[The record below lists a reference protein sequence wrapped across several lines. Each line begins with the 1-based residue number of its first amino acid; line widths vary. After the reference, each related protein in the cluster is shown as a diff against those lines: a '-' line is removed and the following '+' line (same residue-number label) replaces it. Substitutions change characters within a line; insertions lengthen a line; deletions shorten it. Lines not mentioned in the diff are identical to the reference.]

1 MLRLSGFAASASVG
15 DFSQRV
21 ALRLVTGQADQA
33 PNREHDAYLFKGQ
46 TFHPECQWVV
56 TFEEHRP
63 EAERLFSD
71 RRLVVLPHEFDYL
84 CEGDVIRFVPDRKAV
99 RVLFRK
105 DANANYFLVT
115 ERCNHLCLM
124 CSQPPK
130 DVDDRWLAREIL
142 DVLPLLP
149 VTTPFL
155 GITGGEPTLV
165 GEDFFDILSSARDH
179 LPSTPVHILSN
190 GRTFKDRQF
199 AERYQGIGHPRLSVG
214 IPIYSADPEVHDY
227 VVQSKGAF
235 DETIRGIMNLK
246 AVGAEVEIRVV
257 VHKQTYEGL
266 VDLSDFI
273 FRNLTFVDHVTFMG
287 LEITGFTRANMDKL
301 WMDPYDYRS
310 ELRAAVQYL
319 AAARI
324 NVSVYNHQLCL
335 LDGSIHKYAKRSISD
350 WKNAYLNECTSCSKR
365 AECGGFFSSSHLAR
379 SSHISA
385 FQTK

>member
-1 MLRLSGFAASASVG
+1 MLRLSGFASSTNIEESTPRA
-15 DFSQRV
+15 
-21 ALRLVTGQADQA
+21 ALRLVASPTGRV
-33 PNREHDAYLFKGQ
+33 PNPSHDAYLFRGNISD
-46 TFHPECQWVV
+46 PDCQWVV
-56 TFEEHRP
+56 TFEEHQA
-63 EAERLFSD
+63 EAERLFSS
-71 RRLVVLPHEFDYL
+71 RRLIVLPDYFAYL
-84 CEGDVIRFVPDRKAV
+84 GEGDVIRFVPERKAV

-105 DANANYFLVT
+105 EANANYFLVT

-130 DVDDRWLAREIL
+130 DVDDHWLAKEIL
-142 DVLPLLP
+142 EVLPLLP
-149 VTTPFL
+149 STTPFL
-155 GITGGEPTLV
+155 GITGGEPTLI
-165 GEDFFDILSSARDH
+165 GEDFFEILASARDR
-179 LPSTPVHILSN
+179 LPATPIHILSN
-190 GRTFKDRQF
+190 GRTFKDKAF
-199 AERYQGIGHPRLSVG
+199 AERYHAIGHRRLSVG

-266 VDLSDFI
+266 PDLSDFI

-301 WMDPYDYRS
+301 WMDPYDYRN

-335 LDGSIHKYAKRSISD
+335 LDGSIRQYAKRSISD
-350 WKNAYLNECTSCSKR
+350 WKNEYVDECNGCSLR
-365 AECGGFFSSSHLAR
+365 NQCGGFFSSSNLAR
-379 SSHISA
+379 SSHIVA
-385 FQTK
+385 FQ

>member
-1 MLRLSGFAASASVG
+1 MLRLSGFATSANIEQSAPR
-15 DFSQRV
+15 S
-21 ALRLVTGQADQA
+21 ALRLVTSPDGPS
-33 PNREHDAYLFKGQ
+33 PNPEHDAYLFRGNKSAPQ
-46 TFHPECQWVV
+46 CRWVV
-56 TFEEHRP
+56 TFEEHQA
-63 EAERLFSD
+63 EADEIFSS
-71 RRLVVLPHEFDYL
+71 RQLIVLPDYFSYL
-84 CEGDVIRFVPDRKAV
+84 GEGDVIRFAPDRKAV

-105 DANANYFLVT
+105 EANANYFLVT

-130 DVDDRWLAREIL
+130 DVDDRWLAREIIE
-142 DVLPLLP
+142 VLPLLP
-149 VTTPFL
+149 PTTPFL

-165 GEDFFDILSSARDH
+165 GEDFFEILSCARDH
-179 LPSTPVHILSN
+179 LPSTPIHILSN
-190 GRTFKDRQF
+190 GRTFKDKAF
-199 AERYQGIGHPRLSVG
+199 ARKYQAIGHRRVSIG

-266 VDLSDFI
+266 ADLSDFI

-301 WMDPYDYRS
+301 WMDPYDYRN

-335 LDGSIHKYAKRSISD
+335 LDGSIHRFAKRSISD
-350 WKNAYLNECTSCSKR
+350 WKNEYVDECKNCSKR
-365 AECGGFFSSSHLAR
+365 GQCGGFFSSSNLAR
-379 SSHISA
+379 SSHIA
-385 FQTK
+385 AYQ

>member
-1 MLRLSGFAASASVG
+1 MLRLSGFAASASIG

-21 ALRLVTGQADQA
+21 ALRLVTAQSDQA
-33 PNREHDAYLFKGQ
+33 PNCDHDAYLFTGEV
-46 TFHPECQWVV
+46 THPECRWVV
-56 TFEEHRP
+56 TFEELQS
-63 EAERLFSD
+63 EAARLFPSQ
-71 RRLVVLPHEFDYL
+71 RLIVLPAYFDYL
-84 CEGDVIRFVPDRKAV
+84 GEGDVIRFVPDRKAV

-105 DANANYFLVT
+105 GASANYFLVT

-149 VTTPFL
+149 ATTPFL

-165 GEDFFDILSSARDH
+165 GNDFFDILVSARDH
-179 LPSTPVHILSN
+179 LPSTPIHVLSN
-190 GRTFKDRQF
+190 GRTFKDKAF
-199 AERYQGIGHPRLSVG
+199 TERYQAVGHRRLSVG

-246 AVGAEVEIRVV
+246 SVGAEVEIRVV

-266 VDLSDFI
+266 ADLSDFI

-287 LEITGFTRANMDKL
+287 LEITGYTRANMDKL

-350 WKNAYLNECTSCSKR
+350 WKNEYVDECTGCSR
-365 AECGGFFSSSHLAR
+365 RSECGGFFSSSNLAR
-379 SSHISA
+379 SSHISP
-385 FQTK
+385 FQY

>member
-1 MLRLSGFAASASVG
+1 MLRLSGFASSANIDPSAPR
-15 DFSQRV
+15 S
-21 ALRLVTGQADQA
+21 ALRLVTAPTGQA
-33 PNREHDAYLFKGQ
+33 PNPDHDAYLFRGDKSA
-46 TFHPECQWVV
+46 PDCRWVV
-56 TFEEHRP
+56 TFEEHQA
-63 EAERLFSD
+63 EAEEIFPNRELI
-71 RRLVVLPHEFDYL
+71 VLPEYFSYL
-84 CEGDVIRFVPDRKAV
+84 SDGDVIRFGPDRKAV

-105 DANANYFLVT
+105 EANANYFLVT

-130 DVDDRWLAREIL
+130 DVDDHWLAREIV

-149 VTTPFL
+149 TTTPFL

-165 GEDFFDILSSARDH
+165 GEDFFEILSCARDH
-179 LPSTPVHILSN
+179 LPSTPIHILSN
-190 GRTFKDRQF
+190 GRTFKDRAF
-199 AERYQGIGHPRLSVG
+199 AQRYRAIGHPRLSVG
-214 IPIYSADPEVHDY
+214 IPIYSADPEVHDF

-301 WMDPYDYRS
+301 WMDPYDYRN

-335 LDGSIHKYAKRSISD
+335 LDRSLHGYAKRSISD
-350 WKNAYLNECTSCSKR
+350 WKNEYVDECTRCSR
-365 AECGGFFSSSHLAR
+365 RDECGGFFSSSSLAR

-385 FQTK
+385 FQ

>member
-1 MLRLSGFAASASVG
+1 MLRLSGFASSVNIEQSAPRS
-15 DFSQRV
+15 
-21 ALRLVTGQADQA
+21 ALRLVTSPTGPA
-33 PNREHDAYLFKGQ
+33 PNPDHDAYLFRGDKCD
-46 TFHPECQWVV
+46 PDCQWVV
-56 TFEEHRP
+56 TFEEHQA
-63 EAERLFSD
+63 EAEKLFPS
-71 RRLVVLPHEFDYL
+71 RRLIVLPDDFSYL
-84 CEGDVIRFVPDRKAV
+84 GEGDVLRFTPDRKAV

-105 DANANYFLVT
+105 EANANYFLLT

-130 DVDDRWLAREIL
+130 DVDDRWLAKEIL
-142 DVLPLLP
+142 EVLPLLP
-149 VTTPFL
+149 ATTPFL

-165 GEDFFDILSSARDH
+165 GEDFFEILACARDH
-179 LPSTPVHILSN
+179 LPSTPIHILSN
-190 GRTFKDRQF
+190 GRTFKDRAF
-199 AERYQGIGHPRLSVG
+199 AQRYQAIGHRRLSIG

-246 AVGAEVEIRVV
+246 AVGVEVEIRVV

-266 VDLSDFI
+266 ADLSDFI

-301 WMDPYDYRS
+301 WMDPYDYRN

-324 NVSVYNHQLCL
+324 NVSVYNHQLCI
-335 LDGSIHKYAKRSISD
+335 LDGSIHRFAKRSISD
-350 WKNAYLNECTSCSKR
+350 WKNEYVEECKSCLLR
-365 AECGGFFSSSHLAR
+365 NDCGGFFASSKLSR
-379 SSHISA
+379 SSHIVP
-385 FQTK
+385 FQ

>member
-1 MLRLSGFAASASVG
+1 
-15 DFSQRV
+15 
-21 ALRLVTGQADQA
+21 
-33 PNREHDAYLFKGQ
+33 
-46 TFHPECQWVV
+46 V
-56 TFEEHRP
+56 TFEEHQAL
-63 EAERLFSD
+63 AEEMFSN
-71 RRLVVLPHEFDYL
+71 RELIVLPDYFSYL
-84 CEGDVIRFVPDRKAV
+84 RDGDVIRFGPDRKAV

-105 DANANYFLVT
+105 EANANYFLVT

-130 DVDDRWLAREIL
+130 DVDDHWLAREII

-149 VTTPFL
+149 ATTPFL

-165 GEDFFDILSSARDH
+165 GDDFFEILSCACDH
-179 LPSTPVHILSN
+179 LPSTPIHILSN
-190 GRTFKDRQF
+190 GRTFKDRAF
-199 AERYQGIGHPRLSVG
+199 AQRYQAIGHRRLSIGV
-214 IPIYSADPEVHDY
+214 PIYSADPEVHDY

-266 VDLSDFI
+266 TDLSDFI
-273 FRNLTFVDHVTFMG
+273 FRNLTFVDHVAFMG

-335 LDGSIHKYAKRSISD
+335 LDRSLHGYAKQSISD
-350 WKNAYLNECTSCSKR
+350 WKNEYVDECNSCSKR
-365 AECGGFFSSSHLAR
+365 GQCGGFFSSSSLAR
-379 SSHISA
+379 SSHIAA
-385 FQTK
+385 FQ

>member
-1 MLRLSGFAASASVG
+1 MLRLSGFASSAYIEQSAPR
-15 DFSQRV
+15 S
-21 ALRLVTGQADQA
+21 ALRLVTSPTG
-33 PNREHDAYLFKGQ
+33 PNPNPNHDAYLFRGKTSDPG
-46 TFHPECQWVV
+46 CQWVV
-56 TFEEHRP
+56 TFEEHQA
-63 EAERLFSD
+63 EAEKLFSD
-71 RRLVVLPHEFDYL
+71 RRLIVLPDYFSYL
-84 CEGDVIRFVPDRKAV
+84 GEGDVIRFAPDRKAV

-105 DANANYFLVT
+105 EANANYFLVT

-130 DVDDRWLAREIL
+130 DVDDRWLAREII

-149 VTTPFL
+149 ATTPFL

-165 GEDFFDILSSARDH
+165 GEDFFEILSCARDH
-179 LPSTPVHILSN
+179 LPSTPIHILSN
-190 GRTFKDRQF
+190 GRTFKDRAF
-199 AERYQGIGHPRLSVG
+199 AQRYQAIGHRRLSVG

-257 VHKQTYEGL
+257 VHKQTYAGL
-266 VDLSDFI
+266 ADLSDFI

-335 LDGSIHKYAKRSISD
+335 LDGSIHQYAKRSISD
-350 WKNAYLNECTSCSKR
+350 WKNEYADECASCSLR
-365 AECGGFFSSSHLAR
+365 NRCGGFFSSSSLAR
-379 SSHISA
+379 SSHIAA
-385 FQTK
+385 FQ

>member
-21 ALRLVTGQADQA
+21 ALRLVSAQSDQA
-33 PNREHDAYLFKGQ
+33 SNPEHDAFLFTGENAR
-46 TFHPECQWVV
+46 PECRWVV
-56 TFEEHRP
+56 TFEGHQA
-63 EAERLFSD
+63 EAARLFPSQ
-71 RRLVVLPHEFDYL
+71 RMIVLPDYFGYL
-84 CEGDVIRFVPDRKAV
+84 SEGDVIRFVPDRKAV
-99 RVLFRK
+99 RVLFRSG
-105 DANANYFLVT
+105 ASANYFLVT

-149 VTTPFL
+149 ATTPFL

-165 GEDFFDILSSARDH
+165 GQDFFDILASARDH
-179 LPSTPVHILSN
+179 LPSTPVHVLSN
-190 GRTFKDRQF
+190 GRTFKDKAF
-199 AERYQGIGHPRLSVG
+199 AERYQAIGHRRLSVG

-246 AVGAEVEIRVV
+246 SVGAEVEIRVV

-266 VDLSDFI
+266 ADLSDFI

-301 WMDPYDYRS
+301 WMDPYDYRA

-350 WKNAYLNECTSCSKR
+350 WKNEYVDECTSCSQR
-365 AECGGFFSSSHLAR
+365 HACGGFFSSSNLAR

-385 FQTK
+385 FE

>member
-1 MLRLSGFAASASVG
+1 MLRLSGFAASASIG

-21 ALRLVTGQADQA
+21 ALRLVTAQSDQA
-33 PNREHDAYLFKGQ
+33 LNCGHDAYLFRGE
-46 TFHPECQWVV
+46 PSNPDCQWVV
-56 TFEEHRP
+56 TFEEHQS
-63 EAERLFSD
+63 EAARLFSSQ
-71 RRLVVLPHEFDYL
+71 RLVVLPDYFDYL
-84 CEGDVIRFVPDRKAV
+84 SEGDVIRFVPDRKAV
-99 RVLFRK
+99 RVLFRT
-105 DANANYFLVT
+105 AASANYFLVT

-149 VTTPFL
+149 ATTPFL

-165 GEDFFDILSSARDH
+165 GNDFFDILAAARDH
-179 LPSTPVHILSN
+179 LPSTPIHILSN
-190 GRTFKDRQF
+190 GRTFKDKPF
-199 AERYQGIGHPRLSVG
+199 AERYQAIGHRRLSVG

-246 AVGAEVEIRVV
+246 SVGAEVEIRVV
-257 VHKQTYEGL
+257 VHKQTYQGL
-266 VDLSDFI
+266 ADLSDFV

-287 LEITGFTRANMDKL
+287 LEITGYTRANMDQL

-310 ELRAAVQYL
+310 ELRSAVQYL

-350 WKNAYLNECTSCSKR
+350 WKNEYADECTSCTR
-365 AECGGFFSSSHLAR
+365 RNECGGFFSSSNLAR

-385 FQTK
+385 FQ